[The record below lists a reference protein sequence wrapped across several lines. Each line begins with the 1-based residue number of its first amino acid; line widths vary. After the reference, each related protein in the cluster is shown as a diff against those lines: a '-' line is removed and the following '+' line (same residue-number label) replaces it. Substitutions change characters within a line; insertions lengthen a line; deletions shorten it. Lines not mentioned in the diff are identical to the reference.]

1 MSSRDATLYQVSV
14 CCIHDCLFALL
25 TALEHLEVKIT
36 NEVREYQVL
45 AAGHVL
51 LLFKISIFSD
61 DDMSSRS

>member
-1 MSSRDATLYQVSV
+1 MSV

-51 LLFKISIFSD
+51 LLFEISIFSD

>member
-1 MSSRDATLYQVSV
+1 MSE

-25 TALEHLEVKIT
+25 TALQHLEVKIT
-36 NEVREYQVL
+36 NEVRESGQVL

-51 LLFKISIFSD
+51 LLFEISIFSD